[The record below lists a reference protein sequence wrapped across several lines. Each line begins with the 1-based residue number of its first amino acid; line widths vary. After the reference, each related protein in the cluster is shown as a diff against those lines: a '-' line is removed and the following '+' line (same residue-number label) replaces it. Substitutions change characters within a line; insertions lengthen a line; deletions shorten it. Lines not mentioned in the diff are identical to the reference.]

1 MAAPKNRNSGFSRR
15 AQAGVFFGYVVA
27 VSGAAVAAVVLAIQ
41 TLDPSAFGALRG
53 GVAELTTP
61 LSSGLA
67 WVGNVVGS
75 VPRGIS
81 EHVAVVGQNTALR
94 NKLRQVNEVFARAQ
108 SLERENKRLRALL
121 GVRDVSPGTVVT
133 ARLVS
138 SSASSTRR
146 FATLNAGF
154 RQGVAVGQPV
164 RGPEGLIGRVL
175 EVGPDSARILLLSD
189 PESIVPVR
197 RSTDGLPAIATGRG
211 DGLIDIKPIA
221 LSNTALHMG
230 DLLTSS
236 GVGGLFPP
244 DIPVARIIGK
254 TRDGLVARGVA
265 RADTFDIAVVQRPF
279 LQPASPPA
287 ATP

>member
-1 MAAPKNRNSGFSRR
+1 MAAPRNRNAGFSRR
-15 AQAGVFFGYVVA
+15 AQAGVFFGYVIAVA
-27 VSGAAVAAVVLAIQ
+27 GVGVAAVVLAIQ
-41 TLDPSAFGALRG
+41 TLDPNAFGALRG

-61 LSSGLA
+61 LSSGMA
-67 WVGNVVGS
+67 WVTRSIGS
-75 VPRGIS
+75 IPGGIG
-81 EHVAVVGQNTALR
+81 EHFAVVGQNQALR
-94 NKLRQVNEVFARAQ
+94 KKLRGVNEVFARAQ

-121 GVRDVSPGTVVT
+121 GVRDISPATIVT

-175 EVGPDSARILLLSD
+175 EAGPDSARILLLSD

-197 RSTDGLPAIATGRG
+197 RSSDGLPAIATGRG

-221 LSNTALHMG
+221 LSNTALHRG

-254 TRDGLVARGVA
+254 TRDGLVARGIA
-265 RADTFDIAVVQRPF
+265 RADTLDIATVMRPF
-279 LQPASPPA
+279 LQPASQPPTA
-287 ATP
+287 P